1 MKTTLHTLPR
11 RLTAF
16 ALAVLLAVPTAFAA
30 AGEQKL
36 QTSVDILDGLT
47 YRNTITVNK
56 DSRVESFS
64 LELEEDSD
72 VYPIF
77 LQGSGAVYGAASI
90 NKAVTN
96 AQAAGYHVVGA
107 MNTDFFSM
115 SSGVPMG
122 IVIEDGV
129 YKSCGGDENAMVIT
143 DEQVSIMGHP
153 QVSMTLTN
161 HTNGNVVTPATSISC
176 APPPGDCIYATAT
189 FPPPPAAPETAGSC
203 A

>member
-16 ALAVLLAVPTAFAA
+16 AMAVLLAVPTAFAA

-77 LQGSGAVYGAASI
+77 LQGSGTVYGAASI

-161 HTNGNVVTPATSISC
+161 HTNGNVVTP
-176 APPPGDCIYATAT
+176 PLLQ
-189 FPPPPAAPETAGSC
+189 
-203 A
+203 